1 MKRLSALI
9 ALLQV
14 ACSTSPVTSLAD
26 GSYKIIGQGGDEPTK
41 RATVKAQRFCARSGR
56 VASISDVGEWQDAL
70 LVDVTF
76 TCTEPAAVERSGR

>member
-1 MKRLSALI
+1 MRVKQLAALI
-9 ALLQV
+9 ALLPL

-26 GSYKIIGQGGDEPTK
+26 GSYKIIGQAGDDPTK

-56 VASISDVGEWQDAL
+56 VASISNVEEWQDAL

-76 TCTEPAAVERSGR
+76 TCTAPAAVKR